1 MFGKQTMPPLWAL
14 GWHSSAYAYKTLDM
28 VKANV
33 ENYKNN
39 SIPLEGVWLDIPYMQ
54 DYADFTVNN
63 ETFAGLKEFTQQI
76 QGDGQRMIVIVDA
89 GISADN
95 TDNKYYKD
103 AQSNKVLIQSSINS
117 DEFEGALTAKVWP
130 NHTVFLDFW
139 NENATKIWADGL
151 KDLYN

>member
-1 MFGKQTMPPLWAL
+1 MPPLWAL

-54 DYADFTVNN
+54 DYADFTVNS

-76 QGDGQRMIVIVDA
+76 QGDG
-89 GISADN
+89 
-95 TDNKYYKD
+95 
-103 AQSNKVLIQSSINS
+103 
-117 DEFEGALTAKVWP
+117 
-130 NHTVFLDFW
+130 
-139 NENATKIWADGL
+139 
-151 KDLYN
+151 